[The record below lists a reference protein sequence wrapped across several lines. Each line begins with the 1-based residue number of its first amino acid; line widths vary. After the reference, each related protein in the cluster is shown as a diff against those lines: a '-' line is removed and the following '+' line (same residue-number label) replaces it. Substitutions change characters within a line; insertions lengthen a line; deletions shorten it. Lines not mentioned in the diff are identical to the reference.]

1 MFILHVTM
9 TLKDGYADK
18 TLEGLLKV
26 RPDVL
31 KEDGCGEYTITKLG
45 DQVFCFEIWESDAH
59 LDAHMK
65 QPYMTEFFET
75 TKDWHKDDVIIN
87 KYEVAK

>member
-1 MFILHVTM
+1 MFIIHVKA
-9 TLKDGYADK
+9 TLKEGYAEK
-18 TLEGLLKV
+18 FLNGLLNV

-31 KEDGCGEYTITKLG
+31 KEDGCGEYTITILG

-65 QPYMTEFFET
+65 QPYMVEFFEKS
-75 TKDWHKDDVIIN
+75 KDWHAKDIEIK
-87 KYEVAK
+87 KYEVAQ